1 MKTAGGE
8 AALGGGSIGAPREKA
23 APQSSSHE
31 TAPHRDTKGVLAT
44 GHFFLNGFSWQR
56 TAVETGGRWKS
67 RGCVF
72 SPPIHSDAASVG
84 LTSEE
89 EGTAVNRQQPR
100 KGSPAFKEWPQAW
113 DEAFLCRL
121 PPGLSSQLWRCLLA
135 PFYLFLLLPSQTLA
149 WFPALQT
156 VSQPSACLAPS
167 SFSLAALG
175 QAGSLPITPYWFHSL
190 EAGLAPDAPPSPTAT
205 SGILVTFVLRCIKAC
220 LMGIS
225 HCAFCMFVSLADSI
239 TACLF
244 PFNVHS
250 CLRSM
255 SVICPLREPL
265 EVAPMWSGDHWHQ
278 RPREG
283 RGL

>member
-23 APQSSSHE
+23 APRSSSHE
-31 TAPHRDTKGVLAT
+31 ITPHRDTKGVLAT
-44 GHFFLNGFSWQR
+44 GHFCLKGFSWQR

-72 SPPIHSDAASVG
+72 SPPIHGDAASVG

-100 KGSPAFKEWPQAW
+100 EGSPAFKEWPQAW

-135 PFYLFLLLPSQTLA
+135 PVYLFLLLLLPSQTLA
-149 WFPALQT
+149 WLPAPQT

-175 QAGSLPITPYWFHSL
+175 QAGSLPITPSWFHSL
-190 EAGLAPDAPPSPTAT
+190 EAGLAPTRCPAPQQPRGSSSHSYYGASRRVSWASHTVPSVCLCHWPAP
-205 SGILVTFVLRCIKAC
+205 SQPAC
-220 LMGIS
+220 
-225 HCAFCMFVSLADSI
+225 FPLASI
-239 TACLF
+239 PA
-244 PFNVHS
+244 
-250 CLRSM
+250 
-255 SVICPLREPL
+255 
-265 EVAPMWSGDHWHQ
+265 
-278 RPREG
+278 
-283 RGL
+283 